1 MKEIARFK
9 MGSSYFF
16 SSLPGYTVKDED
28 ELILMTEWIPEDI
41 NVMHLMDGKR
51 DLILVKEMTK
61 KEYIQDAINSGV
73 PMRAGKF
80 LCREFAIYIGLNLKE
95 LETLRQV
102 FENMDDKHRYQKVIF
117 EAYISN
123 GGWWLTDEQLN
134 NAYTEYL
141 RARQ

>member
-1 MKEIARFK
+1 MKEVCRFK

-28 ELILMTEWIPEDI
+28 ELILMSEWIPEDI

-51 DLILVKEMTK
+51 DLILMKEMTK

-80 LCREFAIYIGLNLKE
+80 LIPEFAIYIGLTLKE
-95 LETLRQV
+95 LETLRPMFDQ
-102 FENMDDKHRYQKVIF
+102 MDDKHRYEKVIF
-117 EAYISN
+117 EAYIAN
-123 GGWWLTDEQLN
+123 GGWWLTGEQLN

-141 RARQ
+141 RARK

>member
-28 ELILMTEWIPEDI
+28 ELILMTEWIPEV

-51 DLILVKEMTK
+51 DLILMKEMTK

-80 LCREFAIYIGLNLKE
+80 LIPEFAIYIGLTLKE
-95 LETLRQV
+95 LETLRPV
-102 FENMDDKHRYQKVIF
+102 FEQMDDKHRYEKVIL

-123 GGWWLTDEQLN
+123 GGWWLTGEQLD